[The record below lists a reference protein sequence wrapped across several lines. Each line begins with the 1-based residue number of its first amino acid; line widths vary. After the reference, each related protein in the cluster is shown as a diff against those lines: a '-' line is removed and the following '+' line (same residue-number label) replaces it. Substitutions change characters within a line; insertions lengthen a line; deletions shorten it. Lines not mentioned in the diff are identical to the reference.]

1 MAKRVSPIKRISKAT
16 AKALKRHHFIFKTI
30 SNVGH
35 KRRDII
41 LKNAPLSLFKAIKIL
56 FSYLVKGQIPLKT
69 RHRRQLVPH
78 RQLLIEGASS
88 TPQTIK
94 RKATQSGAGLGSILR
109 TVIPILGPIIAS
121 IL

>member
-1 MAKRVSPIKRISKAT
+1 MKKIPKAIAKV
-16 AKALKRHHFIFKTI
+16 LKRHHFIFKTI
-30 SNVGH
+30 SNVGR

-56 FSYLVKGQIPLKT
+56 FRYLVKGNIPLKT

-78 RQLLIEGASS
+78 RKLLVEGSTS

-94 RKATQSGAGLGSILR
+94 RKVNQSGEGLGSILR
-109 TVIPILGPIIAS
+109 TVIPVLGPIIAS